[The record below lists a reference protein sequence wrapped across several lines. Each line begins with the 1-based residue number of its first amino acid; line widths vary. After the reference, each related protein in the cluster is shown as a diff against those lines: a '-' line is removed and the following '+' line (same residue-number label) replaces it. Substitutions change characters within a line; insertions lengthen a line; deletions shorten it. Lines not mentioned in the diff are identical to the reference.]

1 MKKRI
6 VSFLLA
12 LVMAASCVPTA
23 LAAGGGRMAVAV
35 STAGGVVIAPQYVD
49 CAQGETVWQV
59 LSRMEGH
66 TFTQG
71 ADGFVTSIDGVVANY
86 SRFDSSGGYDL
97 ESSAA
102 EAGAFVF
109 TDTEIKD
116 MSGYCDMVCAMADYN
131 GADVPVRRYAEA
143 EYAAAESGL
152 SSGTAD
158 YAALAQTLREKMAA
172 YEKEVIGADKVTA
185 VLAVTDLDGGALTGY
200 TVTVENAYGTESVFQ
215 AGEPVQLAAGEYT
228 FRVEA
233 GHSGARGTMTL
244 ETDGTVRIAGK
255 AVTALAVPAGKEWLK
270 APILHRTTGK
280 LEGDAYTSEAG
291 GGHAAVYYVP
301 DAVSGSYLY
310 CVPGSDLTESG
321 TYSTAAVR
329 PVGYYTDIH
338 GAERVKTGMPWQSMA
353 ASLAELLTASDAGNT
368 VRVEAQYTGG
378 GYTAYQWF
386 DMTVVRTPTLAALEV
401 TVQGVAQSIGFAPER
416 ETYELSVTADK
427 LVITPTAFASGYT
440 VTVNGQETQSGTAV
454 TMPVNAEG
462 SEIAVAVSGGGRS
475 RTYTLAVQRVAA
487 VDVTVRHDSGVT
499 VHVFNS
505 AHAEIGAAEQGSGF
519 DRFALVP
526 GESYTYVTDKQ
537 TWYHAAGDF
546 TAAEGLTVDAQTPD
560 TADALDSLYLATKG
574 TKIQSNDQVCLA
586 VPAHAKHAYAF
597 SVADY
602 SSSLYCWAK
611 AEGYTFTA
619 VETGKNITPKAA
631 TLTGQH
637 LTGLLKT
644 GDATQT
650 LTIRASRNGEGV
662 TFYQDYVI
670 TIYRTPTL
678 TDKTGLSLA
687 AEGADVPIAYK
698 TASGEATGFDRSV
711 TEYSATIPRSAESV
725 TVTLKP
731 FGKTYGLYVNG
742 TRHALPVDSET
753 GVQADTVSVEIPL
766 NSQKDSESVSITP
779 VSRQMPAAAQRRNYQ
794 LTLNKKE
801 AVPTAFRV
809 TDGSGN
815 TVRDALVCVYDGRTQ
830 ARIWPES
837 DGTFALVDTLPYTY
851 VVTCRGYVGVSGSFT
866 ADAKKREIA
875 VSMKKPPESSHGAGI
890 TSDWSSFRGSDTS
903 NGVVADKTPITAESA
918 VLSWAS
924 KLGDGYSSGAVG
936 CPITITEGGYDYL
949 IVYAA
954 DKLYKVDAL
963 SGVTVAVGQMDH
975 SSSFAINS
983 PTYAEGMIFV
993 GLSNG
998 AVQAFDAATLESL
1011 WIYRD
1016 RLGGQPNCPITY
1028 HDGYIYTGFW
1038 NSEVAQ
1044 ANLVCLSVTDEDPA
1058 QTTEDKLAAWTYAS
1072 AGGFYWAGAY
1082 VCSDYLLIGTD
1093 DGDSSCISETS
1104 ALLCID
1110 PADGRLMDSITGLR
1124 GDIRCNIAR
1133 DGERFYFTS
1142 KGGYFYSVAAPEK
1155 SGGDWLLDDGSLRAV
1170 ALENGGDAAHPAMS
1184 TCTPVVYN
1192 GRAYIGVSGTGQFT
1206 PYSGHNITVIDL
1218 TGWRIAYSVP
1228 TQGYPQTSGLLTTAY
1243 GAEDGTVYV
1252 YFFDNYTPGKLR
1264 VLKDAPGRTRAMLTT
1279 EESYTVKGVTN
1290 TYTTPYV
1297 LFTPADAQAQYA
1309 ICSPITDSYGT
1320 LYFKNDSAHLMALS
1334 STIESLTI
1342 SKLPDKTAYK
1352 AGEVFDP
1359 TGMEITITY
1368 ENGLTRTLPAE
1379 RTMNGTAIRYA
1390 AWNEEPL
1397 KVSDGEGFLIRF
1409 AHSLYQDGADGAGTN
1424 VNSPAAVL
1432 DITVEPAMAGDLDGN
1447 GKRNA
1452 VDMQNLFTYLS
1463 TGVMEGALGGDEE
1476 AYRAAAD
1483 VNGDGAVDILDYQ
1496 ALYTTIREE
1505 EEAA

>member
-23 LAAGGGRMAVAV
+23 LAAGEGRMAVAV
-35 STAGGVVIAPQYVD
+35 STAEGVVIAPQYVD

-86 SRFDSSGGYDL
+86 SRFDSSGDYKL
-97 ESSAA
+97 EKPAA

-116 MSGYCDMVCAMADYN
+116 MSGYCDMVRAMADYN
-131 GADVPVRRYAEA
+131 GADAPVQRYAEA

-158 YAALAQTLREKMAA
+158 YAALARTLREKMAA

-185 VLAVTDLDGGALTGY
+185 TLAVTDLDGGALTGY

-244 ETDGTVRIAGK
+244 ETDGTVRIDGK

-353 ASLAELLTASDAGNT
+353 ASLAELLTASNAGNT

-416 ETYELSVTADK
+416 EAYELSVTADK

-440 VTVNGQETQSGTAV
+440 VTVNGQAAESGTAV
-454 TMPVNAEG
+454 TLPVNAEG
-462 SEIAVAVSGGGRS
+462 AEIVVTVSGGTRS
-475 RTYTLAVQRVAA
+475 RTYTLTVQRVAA
-487 VDVTVRHDSGVT
+487 VDVTVRHDSDVT

-526 GESYTYVTDKQ
+526 GEAYTYVTDKQ

-546 TAAEGLTVDAQTPD
+546 TAAEELTVDAQTPN
-560 TADALDSLYLATKG
+560 TIDALDSLYLATKG

-586 VPAHAKHAYAF
+586 VPAGAKHAYAF

-619 VETGKNITPKAA
+619 VETGKPITSKPA
-631 TLTGQH
+631 TATGQH
-637 LTGLLKT
+637 LTNFLKT

-650 LTIRASRNGEGV
+650 LTIRASRDGEGV

-678 TDKTGLSLA
+678 TDKTGLSLT

-742 TRHALPVDSET
+742 ARHALPVDSET
-753 GVQADTVSVEIPL
+753 GVQAHRWPNSVCMSSTLTAPSQLTSPPSGAAPTSRTV
-766 NSQKDSESVSITP
+766 T
-779 VSRQMPAAAQRRNYQ
+779 RATAGAQR
-794 LTLNKKE
+794 
-801 AVPTAFRV
+801 
-809 TDGSGN
+809 
-815 TVRDALVCVYDGRTQ
+815 
-830 ARIWPES
+830 
-837 DGTFALVDTLPYTY
+837 
-851 VVTCRGYVGVSGSFT
+851 
-866 ADAKKREIA
+866 
-875 VSMKKPPESSHGAGI
+875 
-890 TSDWSSFRGSDTS
+890 
-903 NGVVADKTPITAESA
+903 
-918 VLSWAS
+918 
-924 KLGDGYSSGAVG
+924 
-936 CPITITEGGYDYL
+936 
-949 IVYAA
+949 AA
-954 DKLYKVDAL
+954 
-963 SGVTVAVGQMDH
+963 
-975 SSSFAINS
+975 
-983 PTYAEGMIFV
+983 
-993 GLSNG
+993 
-998 AVQAFDAATLESL
+998 
-1011 WIYRD
+1011 
-1016 RLGGQPNCPITY
+1016 
-1028 HDGYIYTGFW
+1028 
-1038 NSEVAQ
+1038 
-1044 ANLVCLSVTDEDPA
+1044 
-1058 QTTEDKLAAWTYAS
+1058 
-1072 AGGFYWAGAY
+1072 
-1082 VCSDYLLIGTD
+1082 
-1093 DGDSSCISETS
+1093 
-1104 ALLCID
+1104 
-1110 PADGRLMDSITGLR
+1110 
-1124 GDIRCNIAR
+1124 
-1133 DGERFYFTS
+1133 
-1142 KGGYFYSVAAPEK
+1142 
-1155 SGGDWLLDDGSLRAV
+1155 
-1170 ALENGGDAAHPAMS
+1170 
-1184 TCTPVVYN
+1184 
-1192 GRAYIGVSGTGQFT
+1192 
-1206 PYSGHNITVIDL
+1206 
-1218 TGWRIAYSVP
+1218 SVP
-1228 TQGYPQTSGLLTTAY
+1228 
-1243 GAEDGTVYV
+1243 
-1252 YFFDNYTPGKLR
+1252 
-1264 VLKDAPGRTRAMLTT
+1264 
-1279 EESYTVKGVTN
+1279 
-1290 TYTTPYV
+1290 
-1297 LFTPADAQAQYA
+1297 
-1309 ICSPITDSYGT
+1309 
-1320 LYFKNDSAHLMALS
+1320 
-1334 STIESLTI
+1334 
-1342 SKLPDKTAYK
+1342 
-1352 AGEVFDP
+1352 
-1359 TGMEITITY
+1359 
-1368 ENGLTRTLPAE
+1368 
-1379 RTMNGTAIRYA
+1379 
-1390 AWNEEPL
+1390 
-1397 KVSDGEGFLIRF
+1397 
-1409 AHSLYQDGADGAGTN
+1409 
-1424 VNSPAAVL
+1424 
-1432 DITVEPAMAGDLDGN
+1432 
-1447 GKRNA
+1447 
-1452 VDMQNLFTYLS
+1452 
-1463 TGVMEGALGGDEE
+1463 ALGSIPS
-1476 AYRAAAD
+1476 R
-1483 VNGDGAVDILDYQ
+1483 
-1496 ALYTTIREE
+1496 
-1505 EEAA
+1505 

>member
-23 LAAGGGRMAVAV
+23 LAAGEGRMAVAV
-35 STAGGVVIAPQYVD
+35 STAEGVIIAPQYVD

-86 SRFDSSGGYDL
+86 SRFDSSGGYEL
-97 ESSAA
+97 ESPAA

-131 GADVPVRRYAEA
+131 GADAPVQRYAEA

-158 YAALAQTLREKMAA
+158 YAALARTLREKMAA

-185 VLAVTDLDGGALTGY
+185 ALAVTDLDGGALTGY

-244 ETDGTVRIAGK
+244 ETDGTVRIDGK

-280 LEGDAYTSEAG
+280 LEGDAYTSEGG

-310 CVPGSDLTESG
+310 CVPGSDLAEGG

-386 DMTVVRTPTLAALEV
+386 AMTVVRTPTLAALEV

-416 ETYELSVTADK
+416 ETYELSVTAGE
-427 LVITPTAFASGYT
+427 LVITPTAFAPGYA
-440 VTVNGQETQSGTAV
+440 VTVNGQAAESGTAV

-462 SEIAVAVSGGGRS
+462 AEIVVTVSSGGRS
-475 RTYTLAVQRVAA
+475 RTYMLTVQRVAA
-487 VDVTVRHDSGVT
+487 VDVTVRHDSDVT

-505 AHAEIGAAEQGSGF
+505 ARAEIGAAEQGSGF

-526 GESYTYVTDKQ
+526 GEVYTYVTDKQ
-537 TWYHAAGDF
+537 TWYHAAGGF

-560 TADALDSLYLATKG
+560 TIDALDSLYLATKG

-631 TLTGQH
+631 TAMGQYLTNF
-637 LTGLLKT
+637 LKT

-650 LTIRASRNGEGV
+650 LTIRASRDGEGA

-678 TDKTGLSLA
+678 TDKTGLSLT

-742 TRHALPVDSET
+742 ARHALPVDSET

-779 VSRQMPAAAQRRNYQ
+779 VSQQMPAAAQRRNYQ

-851 VVTCRGYVGVSGSFT
+851 LCGHMQGLCRRVRQLHRRR
-866 ADAKKREIA
+866 REA
-875 VSMKKPPESSHGAGI
+875 
-890 TSDWSSFRGSDTS
+890 
-903 NGVVADKTPITAESA
+903 
-918 VLSWAS
+918 
-924 KLGDGYSSGAVG
+924 
-936 CPITITEGGYDYL
+936 
-949 IVYAA
+949 
-954 DKLYKVDAL
+954 
-963 SGVTVAVGQMDH
+963 
-975 SSSFAINS
+975 
-983 PTYAEGMIFV
+983 
-993 GLSNG
+993 
-998 AVQAFDAATLESL
+998 
-1011 WIYRD
+1011 
-1016 RLGGQPNCPITY
+1016 
-1028 HDGYIYTGFW
+1028 
-1038 NSEVAQ
+1038 
-1044 ANLVCLSVTDEDPA
+1044 
-1058 QTTEDKLAAWTYAS
+1058 
-1072 AGGFYWAGAY
+1072 
-1082 VCSDYLLIGTD
+1082 
-1093 DGDSSCISETS
+1093 GDS
-1104 ALLCID
+1104 
-1110 PADGRLMDSITGLR
+1110 RLHEKG
-1124 GDIRCNIAR
+1124 AR
-1133 DGERFYFTS
+1133 KQPWS
-1142 KGGYFYSVAAPEK
+1142 GY
-1155 SGGDWLLDDGSLRAV
+1155 
-1170 ALENGGDAAHPAMS
+1170 
-1184 TCTPVVYN
+1184 
-1192 GRAYIGVSGTGQFT
+1192 
-1206 PYSGHNITVIDL
+1206 
-1218 TGWRIAYSVP
+1218 
-1228 TQGYPQTSGLLTTAY
+1228 
-1243 GAEDGTVYV
+1243 
-1252 YFFDNYTPGKLR
+1252 
-1264 VLKDAPGRTRAMLTT
+1264 
-1279 EESYTVKGVTN
+1279 
-1290 TYTTPYV
+1290 
-1297 LFTPADAQAQYA
+1297 
-1309 ICSPITDSYGT
+1309 
-1320 LYFKNDSAHLMALS
+1320 HL
-1334 STIESLTI
+1334 
-1342 SKLPDKTAYK
+1342 
-1352 AGEVFDP
+1352 
-1359 TGMEITITY
+1359 
-1368 ENGLTRTLPAE
+1368 
-1379 RTMNGTAIRYA
+1379 
-1390 AWNEEPL
+1390 
-1397 KVSDGEGFLIRF
+1397 
-1409 AHSLYQDGADGAGTN
+1409 
-1424 VNSPAAVL
+1424 
-1432 DITVEPAMAGDLDGN
+1432 
-1447 GKRNA
+1447 
-1452 VDMQNLFTYLS
+1452 
-1463 TGVMEGALGGDEE
+1463 
-1476 AYRAAAD
+1476 
-1483 VNGDGAVDILDYQ
+1483 
-1496 ALYTTIREE
+1496 
-1505 EEAA
+1505 

>member
-23 LAAGGGRMAVAV
+23 LAAGEGRMAVAV
-35 STAGGVVIAPQYVD
+35 STAEGVVIAPQYVD

-97 ESSAA
+97 ESPAA

-116 MSGYCDMVCAMADYN
+116 MAGYCNMVCAMADYN
-131 GADVPVRRYAEA
+131 GADAPVRRYAEA

-185 VLAVTDLDGGALTGY
+185 ALAVTDLDGGALTGY

-401 TVQGVAQSIGFAPER
+401 TVQSVAQSIGFAPER

-427 LVITPTAFASGYT
+427 LVITPTAFAPRYA
-440 VTVNGQETQSGTAV
+440 VTVNGQAAESGTAV
-454 TMPVNAEG
+454 TLPVNAEG
-462 SEIAVAVSGGGRS
+462 AKIAVAVSGGGRS
-475 RTYTLAVQRVAA
+475 RTYTLTVQRVAA
-487 VDVTVRHDSGVT
+487 VDVTVRHDSDVT

-526 GESYTYVTDKQ
+526 GESYTYIADKL
-537 TWYHAAGDF
+537 TWYHAAGGF

-586 VPAHAKHAYAF
+586 VPADAKHAYAF

-619 VETGKNITPKAA
+619 VETGNPIKPKAA
-631 TLTGQH
+631 TATGQY
-637 LTGLLKT
+637 LTNFLKT

-650 LTIRASRNGEGV
+650 LTIRASRDGEGV

-698 TASGEATGFDRSV
+698 TASGEATGFD
-711 TEYSATIPRSAESV
+711 
-725 TVTLKP
+725 
-731 FGKTYGLYVNG
+731 
-742 TRHALPVDSET
+742 
-753 GVQADTVSVEIPL
+753 
-766 NSQKDSESVSITP
+766 
-779 VSRQMPAAAQRRNYQ
+779 
-794 LTLNKKE
+794 
-801 AVPTAFRV
+801 
-809 TDGSGN
+809 
-815 TVRDALVCVYDGRTQ
+815 
-830 ARIWPES
+830 
-837 DGTFALVDTLPYTY
+837 
-851 VVTCRGYVGVSGSFT
+851 
-866 ADAKKREIA
+866 
-875 VSMKKPPESSHGAGI
+875 
-890 TSDWSSFRGSDTS
+890 
-903 NGVVADKTPITAESA
+903 
-918 VLSWAS
+918 
-924 KLGDGYSSGAVG
+924 
-936 CPITITEGGYDYL
+936 
-949 IVYAA
+949 
-954 DKLYKVDAL
+954 
-963 SGVTVAVGQMDH
+963 
-975 SSSFAINS
+975 
-983 PTYAEGMIFV
+983 
-993 GLSNG
+993 
-998 AVQAFDAATLESL
+998 
-1011 WIYRD
+1011 
-1016 RLGGQPNCPITY
+1016 
-1028 HDGYIYTGFW
+1028 
-1038 NSEVAQ
+1038 
-1044 ANLVCLSVTDEDPA
+1044 
-1058 QTTEDKLAAWTYAS
+1058 
-1072 AGGFYWAGAY
+1072 
-1082 VCSDYLLIGTD
+1082 
-1093 DGDSSCISETS
+1093 
-1104 ALLCID
+1104 
-1110 PADGRLMDSITGLR
+1110 
-1124 GDIRCNIAR
+1124 
-1133 DGERFYFTS
+1133 
-1142 KGGYFYSVAAPEK
+1142 
-1155 SGGDWLLDDGSLRAV
+1155 
-1170 ALENGGDAAHPAMS
+1170 
-1184 TCTPVVYN
+1184 
-1192 GRAYIGVSGTGQFT
+1192 
-1206 PYSGHNITVIDL
+1206 
-1218 TGWRIAYSVP
+1218 
-1228 TQGYPQTSGLLTTAY
+1228 
-1243 GAEDGTVYV
+1243 
-1252 YFFDNYTPGKLR
+1252 
-1264 VLKDAPGRTRAMLTT
+1264 
-1279 EESYTVKGVTN
+1279 
-1290 TYTTPYV
+1290 
-1297 LFTPADAQAQYA
+1297 
-1309 ICSPITDSYGT
+1309 
-1320 LYFKNDSAHLMALS
+1320 
-1334 STIESLTI
+1334 
-1342 SKLPDKTAYK
+1342 
-1352 AGEVFDP
+1352 
-1359 TGMEITITY
+1359 
-1368 ENGLTRTLPAE
+1368 
-1379 RTMNGTAIRYA
+1379 
-1390 AWNEEPL
+1390 
-1397 KVSDGEGFLIRF
+1397 
-1409 AHSLYQDGADGAGTN
+1409 
-1424 VNSPAAVL
+1424 
-1432 DITVEPAMAGDLDGN
+1432 
-1447 GKRNA
+1447 
-1452 VDMQNLFTYLS
+1452 
-1463 TGVMEGALGGDEE
+1463 
-1476 AYRAAAD
+1476 
-1483 VNGDGAVDILDYQ
+1483 
-1496 ALYTTIREE
+1496 
-1505 EEAA
+1505 

>member
-23 LAAGGGRMAVAV
+23 LAAGEGRMAVAV
-35 STAGGVVIAPQYVD
+35 STAKGVVIAPQYVD

-97 ESSAA
+97 EKPAA

-116 MSGYCDMVCAMADYN
+116 MAGYCDMVCAMADYN
-131 GADVPVRRYAEA
+131 GADAPVRRYAEA

-185 VLAVTDLDGGALTGY
+185 ALAVTDLDGGALTGY

-244 ETDGTVRIAGK
+244 ETDGTVRIDGK

-338 GAERVKTGMPWQSMA
+338 GAARVKTGMPWQSMA

-416 ETYELSVTADK
+416 EAYELSVTADE

-440 VTVNGQETQSGTAV
+440 VTVNGQETPSGTAV

-462 SEIAVAVSGGGRS
+462 AEITVAVSSGGQS
-475 RTYTLAVQRVAA
+475 RTYTLTVQRVAA
-487 VDVTVRHDSGVT
+487 VDVTVRHDSDVT

-537 TWYHAAGDF
+537 TWYHAAGGF

-560 TADALDSLYLATKG
+560 TADALDSLYLATKS

-586 VPAHAKHAYAF
+586 VPADAKHAYAF

-619 VETGKNITPKAA
+619 VETGNTIKPKAA
-631 TLTGQH
+631 TAMGQYLTGF
-637 LTGLLKT
+637 LKT

-650 LTIRASRNGEGV
+650 LTIRASRDGEGV

-731 FGKTYGLYVNG
+731 QSKSYELYVNG
-742 TRHALPVDSET
+742 KRYALSVDSET

-766 NSQKDSESVSITP
+766 NSQKDSERVSITP
-779 VSRQMPAAAQRRNYQ
+779 VSQQMPAAAQRRNYQ

-851 VVTCRGYVGVSGSFT
+851 V
-866 ADAKKREIA
+866 I
-875 VSMKKPPESSHGAGI
+875 H
-890 TSDWSSFRGSDTS
+890 
-903 NGVVADKTPITAESA
+903 
-918 VLSWAS
+918 
-924 KLGDGYSSGAVG
+924 
-936 CPITITEGGYDYL
+936 
-949 IVYAA
+949 
-954 DKLYKVDAL
+954 
-963 SGVTVAVGQMDH
+963 
-975 SSSFAINS
+975 
-983 PTYAEGMIFV
+983 
-993 GLSNG
+993 
-998 AVQAFDAATLESL
+998 
-1011 WIYRD
+1011 
-1016 RLGGQPNCPITY
+1016 
-1028 HDGYIYTGFW
+1028 
-1038 NSEVAQ
+1038 
-1044 ANLVCLSVTDEDPA
+1044 
-1058 QTTEDKLAAWTYAS
+1058 
-1072 AGGFYWAGAY
+1072 AGA
-1082 VCSDYLLIGTD
+1082 
-1093 DGDSSCISETS
+1093 
-1104 ALLCID
+1104 
-1110 PADGRLMDSITGLR
+1110 M
-1124 GDIRCNIAR
+1124 
-1133 DGERFYFTS
+1133 
-1142 KGGYFYSVAAPEK
+1142 
-1155 SGGDWLLDDGSLRAV
+1155 
-1170 ALENGGDAAHPAMS
+1170 
-1184 TCTPVVYN
+1184 
-1192 GRAYIGVSGTGQFT
+1192 
-1206 PYSGHNITVIDL
+1206 
-1218 TGWRIAYSVP
+1218 
-1228 TQGYPQTSGLLTTAY
+1228 
-1243 GAEDGTVYV
+1243 
-1252 YFFDNYTPGKLR
+1252 
-1264 VLKDAPGRTRAMLTT
+1264 
-1279 EESYTVKGVTN
+1279 
-1290 TYTTPYV
+1290 
-1297 LFTPADAQAQYA
+1297 
-1309 ICSPITDSYGT
+1309 
-1320 LYFKNDSAHLMALS
+1320 
-1334 STIESLTI
+1334 
-1342 SKLPDKTAYK
+1342 
-1352 AGEVFDP
+1352 
-1359 TGMEITITY
+1359 
-1368 ENGLTRTLPAE
+1368 
-1379 RTMNGTAIRYA
+1379 
-1390 AWNEEPL
+1390 
-1397 KVSDGEGFLIRF
+1397 
-1409 AHSLYQDGADGAGTN
+1409 
-1424 VNSPAAVL
+1424 
-1432 DITVEPAMAGDLDGN
+1432 
-1447 GKRNA
+1447 
-1452 VDMQNLFTYLS
+1452 
-1463 TGVMEGALGGDEE
+1463 
-1476 AYRAAAD
+1476 
-1483 VNGDGAVDILDYQ
+1483 
-1496 ALYTTIREE
+1496 
-1505 EEAA
+1505 

>member
-23 LAAGGGRMAVAV
+23 LAAGEGRMAVAV
-35 STAGGVVIAPQYVD
+35 STAEGVVIAPQYVD

-97 ESSAA
+97 ESPAA

-116 MSGYCDMVCAMADYN
+116 MAGYCDMVCAMADYN
-131 GADVPVRRYAEA
+131 GADAPVRRYAEA

-185 VLAVTDLDGGALTGY
+185 ALAVTDLDGGALTGY

-215 AGEPVQLAAGEYT
+215 AGEPVQLAAGAYT

-244 ETDGTVRIAGK
+244 ETDGTVRIDGK

-280 LEGDAYTSEAG
+280 LEGDAYTSEGG

-416 ETYELSVTADK
+416 ETYELSVTADE

-440 VTVNGQETQSGTAV
+440 VTVNGQETPSGTAV

-462 SEIAVAVSGGGRS
+462 AEIVVTVSSGGRS

-487 VDVTVRHDSGVT
+487 VDVTVRHDSDVT

-526 GESYTYVTDKQ
+526 GEAYTYVTDKQ
-537 TWYHAAGDF
+537 TWYHAAGGF

-586 VPAHAKHAYAF
+586 VPAGAKHAYAF

-619 VETGKNITPKAA
+619 VETGNPIKLKAPENPGQY
-631 TLTGQH
+631 LTNF
-637 LTGLLKT
+637 LKT

-650 LTIRASRNGEGV
+650 LTIRASRDGEGV

-731 FGKTYGLYVNG
+731 QSKSYELYVNG
-742 TRHALPVDSET
+742 KRYALSVDSET
-753 GVQADTVSVEIPL
+753 GV
-766 NSQKDSESVSITP
+766 
-779 VSRQMPAAAQRRNYQ
+779 
-794 LTLNKKE
+794 
-801 AVPTAFRV
+801 
-809 TDGSGN
+809 
-815 TVRDALVCVYDGRTQ
+815 
-830 ARIWPES
+830 
-837 DGTFALVDTLPYTY
+837 
-851 VVTCRGYVGVSGSFT
+851 
-866 ADAKKREIA
+866 
-875 VSMKKPPESSHGAGI
+875 
-890 TSDWSSFRGSDTS
+890 
-903 NGVVADKTPITAESA
+903 
-918 VLSWAS
+918 
-924 KLGDGYSSGAVG
+924 
-936 CPITITEGGYDYL
+936 
-949 IVYAA
+949 
-954 DKLYKVDAL
+954 
-963 SGVTVAVGQMDH
+963 
-975 SSSFAINS
+975 
-983 PTYAEGMIFV
+983 
-993 GLSNG
+993 
-998 AVQAFDAATLESL
+998 
-1011 WIYRD
+1011 
-1016 RLGGQPNCPITY
+1016 
-1028 HDGYIYTGFW
+1028 
-1038 NSEVAQ
+1038 
-1044 ANLVCLSVTDEDPA
+1044 
-1058 QTTEDKLAAWTYAS
+1058 
-1072 AGGFYWAGAY
+1072 
-1082 VCSDYLLIGTD
+1082 
-1093 DGDSSCISETS
+1093 
-1104 ALLCID
+1104 
-1110 PADGRLMDSITGLR
+1110 
-1124 GDIRCNIAR
+1124 
-1133 DGERFYFTS
+1133 
-1142 KGGYFYSVAAPEK
+1142 
-1155 SGGDWLLDDGSLRAV
+1155 
-1170 ALENGGDAAHPAMS
+1170 
-1184 TCTPVVYN
+1184 
-1192 GRAYIGVSGTGQFT
+1192 
-1206 PYSGHNITVIDL
+1206 
-1218 TGWRIAYSVP
+1218 
-1228 TQGYPQTSGLLTTAY
+1228 
-1243 GAEDGTVYV
+1243 
-1252 YFFDNYTPGKLR
+1252 
-1264 VLKDAPGRTRAMLTT
+1264 
-1279 EESYTVKGVTN
+1279 
-1290 TYTTPYV
+1290 
-1297 LFTPADAQAQYA
+1297 
-1309 ICSPITDSYGT
+1309 
-1320 LYFKNDSAHLMALS
+1320 
-1334 STIESLTI
+1334 
-1342 SKLPDKTAYK
+1342 
-1352 AGEVFDP
+1352 
-1359 TGMEITITY
+1359 
-1368 ENGLTRTLPAE
+1368 
-1379 RTMNGTAIRYA
+1379 
-1390 AWNEEPL
+1390 
-1397 KVSDGEGFLIRF
+1397 
-1409 AHSLYQDGADGAGTN
+1409 
-1424 VNSPAAVL
+1424 
-1432 DITVEPAMAGDLDGN
+1432 
-1447 GKRNA
+1447 
-1452 VDMQNLFTYLS
+1452 
-1463 TGVMEGALGGDEE
+1463 
-1476 AYRAAAD
+1476 
-1483 VNGDGAVDILDYQ
+1483 
-1496 ALYTTIREE
+1496 
-1505 EEAA
+1505 

>member
-23 LAAGGGRMAVAV
+23 LAAGEGRMAVAV

-97 ESSAA
+97 ENPAA

-116 MSGYCDMVCAMADYN
+116 MAGYCDMVCAMADYN
-131 GADVPVRRYAEA
+131 GADAPVRRYAEA

-158 YAALAQTLREKMAA
+158 YAALAQTLREKMDA

-427 LVITPTAFASGYT
+427 LVITPTAFAPGYA
-440 VTVNGQETQSGTAV
+440 VTVNGQAAESGTAV
-454 TMPVNAEG
+454 TLPVNAEG
-462 SEIAVAVSGGGRS
+462 AEITVAVSGGGRS
-475 RTYTLAVQRVAA
+475 RTYTLTVQRVAA
-487 VDVTVRHDSGVT
+487 VDVTVRHDSDVT

-526 GESYTYVTDKQ
+526 GESYTYITDKQ
-537 TWYHAAGDF
+537 TWYHAAGGF
-546 TAAEGLTVDAQTPD
+546 TAADGLTVDAQTPD
-560 TADALDSLYLATKG
+560 TIDALDSLYLATKG

-586 VPAHAKHAYAF
+586 VPADAKHAYAF
-597 SVADY
+597 SLADY

-619 VETGKNITPKAA
+619 VETGNTIKPKAA
-631 TLTGQH
+631 TATGQY
-637 LTGLLKT
+637 LNNFLKT

-650 LTIRASRNGEGV
+650 LTIRASRDGEGV

-678 TDKTGLSLA
+678 TDKTGLSLT

-698 TASGEATGFDRSV
+698 AASGEATGFDRSV

-731 FGKTYGLYVNG
+731 QSKSYELYVNG
-742 TRHALPVDSET
+742 KRYVLSVDSET

-766 NSQKDSESVSITP
+766 NSQKDSEKRLNHTG
-779 VSRQMPAAAQRRNYQ
+779 QPADARRR
-794 LTLNKKE
+794 
-801 AVPTAFRV
+801 PTAQLSA
-809 TDGSGN
+809 DAEQKGSGAYR
-815 TVRDALVCVYDGRTQ
+815 VPRDGRQ
-830 ARIWPES
+830 RKYCP
-837 DGTFALVDTLPYTY
+837 G
-851 VVTCRGYVGVSGSFT
+851 R
-866 ADAKKREIA
+866 
-875 VSMKKPPESSHGAGI
+875 AGM
-890 TSDWSSFRGSDTS
+890 R
-903 NGVVADKTPITAESA
+903 V
-918 VLSWAS
+918 
-924 KLGDGYSSGAVG
+924 
-936 CPITITEGGYDYL
+936 
-949 IVYAA
+949 
-954 DKLYKVDAL
+954 
-963 SGVTVAVGQMDH
+963 
-975 SSSFAINS
+975 
-983 PTYAEGMIFV
+983 
-993 GLSNG
+993 
-998 AVQAFDAATLESL
+998 
-1011 WIYRD
+1011 R
-1016 RLGGQPNCPITY
+1016 R
-1028 HDGYIYTGFW
+1028 
-1038 NSEVAQ
+1038 
-1044 ANLVCLSVTDEDPA
+1044 TD
-1058 QTTEDKLAAWTYAS
+1058 
-1072 AGGFYWAGAY
+1072 AGAY
-1082 VCSDYLLIGTD
+1082 L
-1093 DGDSSCISETS
+1093 
-1104 ALLCID
+1104 
-1110 PADGRLMDSITGLR
+1110 
-1124 GDIRCNIAR
+1124 
-1133 DGERFYFTS
+1133 
-1142 KGGYFYSVAAPEK
+1142 
-1155 SGGDWLLDDGSLRAV
+1155 
-1170 ALENGGDAAHPAMS
+1170 
-1184 TCTPVVYN
+1184 
-1192 GRAYIGVSGTGQFT
+1192 
-1206 PYSGHNITVIDL
+1206 
-1218 TGWRIAYSVP
+1218 
-1228 TQGYPQTSGLLTTAY
+1228 
-1243 GAEDGTVYV
+1243 
-1252 YFFDNYTPGKLR
+1252 
-1264 VLKDAPGRTRAMLTT
+1264 
-1279 EESYTVKGVTN
+1279 
-1290 TYTTPYV
+1290 
-1297 LFTPADAQAQYA
+1297 
-1309 ICSPITDSYGT
+1309 
-1320 LYFKNDSAHLMALS
+1320 
-1334 STIESLTI
+1334 
-1342 SKLPDKTAYK
+1342 
-1352 AGEVFDP
+1352 AGE
-1359 TGMEITITY
+1359 
-1368 ENGLTRTLPAE
+1368 
-1379 RTMNGTAIRYA
+1379 
-1390 AWNEEPL
+1390 
-1397 KVSDGEGFLIRF
+1397 
-1409 AHSLYQDGADGAGTN
+1409 
-1424 VNSPAAVL
+1424 
-1432 DITVEPAMAGDLDGN
+1432 
-1447 GKRNA
+1447 
-1452 VDMQNLFTYLS
+1452 
-1463 TGVMEGALGGDEE
+1463 
-1476 AYRAAAD
+1476 
-1483 VNGDGAVDILDYQ
+1483 
-1496 ALYTTIREE
+1496 
-1505 EEAA
+1505 

>member
-23 LAAGGGRMAVAV
+23 LAAGEGRMAVAV
-35 STAGGVVIAPQYVD
+35 STAEGVVIAPQYVD

-97 ESSAA
+97 ESPAA

-116 MSGYCDMVCAMADYN
+116 MAGYCDMVCAMADYN
-131 GADVPVRRYAEA
+131 GADAPVRRYAEA

-185 VLAVTDLDGGALTGY
+185 ALAVTDLDGGALTGY

-244 ETDGTVRIAGK
+244 ETDGTVRIDGK

-280 LEGDAYTSEAG
+280 LEGDAYTSEGG

-353 ASLAELLTASDAGNT
+353 ASLAELLTASNAGNS

-416 ETYELSVTADK
+416 ETYELSVTADE

-440 VTVNGQETQSGTAV
+440 VTVNGQKTPSGTAG
-454 TMPVNAEG
+454 TLPVNAEG
-462 SEIAVAVSGGGRS
+462 AEIDVAVSCGGRS
-475 RTYTLAVQRVAA
+475 RTYTLTVQRVAA
-487 VDVTVRHDSGVT
+487 VDVTVRHDSDVT

-537 TWYHAAGDF
+537 TWYHAAGGF

-560 TADALDSLYLATKG
+560 TIDALDSLYLATKG

-586 VPAHAKHAYAF
+586 VPTDAKHAYAF
-597 SVADY
+597 SLADY

-619 VETGKNITPKAA
+619 VETGNPIKPKAA
-631 TLTGQH
+631 TATGQH
-637 LTGLLKT
+637 LTNFLKT

-650 LTIRASRNGEGV
+650 LTIRASRDGEGV

-678 TDKTGLSLA
+678 TDKTGLSLT

-731 FGKTYGLYVNG
+731 QSKSYELYVNG
-742 TRHALPVDSET
+742 KRYALSVDSET

-766 NSQKDSESVSITP
+766 NSQKDSERVSITP
-779 VSRQMPAAAQRRNYQ
+779 VSQQMPVAAQRRNYQ
-794 LTLNKKE
+794 LTLN
-801 AVPTAFRV
+801 
-809 TDGSGN
+809 
-815 TVRDALVCVYDGRTQ
+815 
-830 ARIWPES
+830 
-837 DGTFALVDTLPYTY
+837 
-851 VVTCRGYVGVSGSFT
+851 
-866 ADAKKREIA
+866 
-875 VSMKKPPESSHGAGI
+875 
-890 TSDWSSFRGSDTS
+890 
-903 NGVVADKTPITAESA
+903 
-918 VLSWAS
+918 
-924 KLGDGYSSGAVG
+924 
-936 CPITITEGGYDYL
+936 
-949 IVYAA
+949 
-954 DKLYKVDAL
+954 
-963 SGVTVAVGQMDH
+963 
-975 SSSFAINS
+975 
-983 PTYAEGMIFV
+983 
-993 GLSNG
+993 
-998 AVQAFDAATLESL
+998 
-1011 WIYRD
+1011 
-1016 RLGGQPNCPITY
+1016 
-1028 HDGYIYTGFW
+1028 
-1038 NSEVAQ
+1038 
-1044 ANLVCLSVTDEDPA
+1044 
-1058 QTTEDKLAAWTYAS
+1058 
-1072 AGGFYWAGAY
+1072 
-1082 VCSDYLLIGTD
+1082 
-1093 DGDSSCISETS
+1093 
-1104 ALLCID
+1104 
-1110 PADGRLMDSITGLR
+1110 
-1124 GDIRCNIAR
+1124 
-1133 DGERFYFTS
+1133 
-1142 KGGYFYSVAAPEK
+1142 
-1155 SGGDWLLDDGSLRAV
+1155 
-1170 ALENGGDAAHPAMS
+1170 
-1184 TCTPVVYN
+1184 
-1192 GRAYIGVSGTGQFT
+1192 
-1206 PYSGHNITVIDL
+1206 
-1218 TGWRIAYSVP
+1218 
-1228 TQGYPQTSGLLTTAY
+1228 
-1243 GAEDGTVYV
+1243 
-1252 YFFDNYTPGKLR
+1252 
-1264 VLKDAPGRTRAMLTT
+1264 
-1279 EESYTVKGVTN
+1279 
-1290 TYTTPYV
+1290 
-1297 LFTPADAQAQYA
+1297 
-1309 ICSPITDSYGT
+1309 
-1320 LYFKNDSAHLMALS
+1320 
-1334 STIESLTI
+1334 
-1342 SKLPDKTAYK
+1342 
-1352 AGEVFDP
+1352 
-1359 TGMEITITY
+1359 
-1368 ENGLTRTLPAE
+1368 
-1379 RTMNGTAIRYA
+1379 
-1390 AWNEEPL
+1390 
-1397 KVSDGEGFLIRF
+1397 
-1409 AHSLYQDGADGAGTN
+1409 
-1424 VNSPAAVL
+1424 
-1432 DITVEPAMAGDLDGN
+1432 
-1447 GKRNA
+1447 
-1452 VDMQNLFTYLS
+1452 
-1463 TGVMEGALGGDEE
+1463 
-1476 AYRAAAD
+1476 
-1483 VNGDGAVDILDYQ
+1483 
-1496 ALYTTIREE
+1496 
-1505 EEAA
+1505 

>member
-12 LVMAASCVPTA
+12 LVTAASCVPTA
-23 LAAGGGRMAVAV
+23 LAAEEGRMAVAV

-49 CAQGETVWQV
+49 CAEGETVWQV

-71 ADGFVTSIDGVVANY
+71 ADGFITAIDGVVANY
-86 SRFDSSGGYDL
+86 SRFDSSGGYDMD
-97 ESSAA
+97 SPAS

-116 MSGYCDMVCAMADYN
+116 MAGYCDMVRAMADYN
-131 GADVPVRRYAEA
+131 EADAPVRRYAAA
-143 EYAAAESGL
+143 EYTAAESGL
-152 SSGTAD
+152 FSGTAD
-158 YAALAQTLREKMAA
+158 YAALAQTLREKVAA

-185 VLAVTDLDGGALTGY
+185 ALAVTDLDGGALTGY
-200 TVTVENAYGTESVFQ
+200 TVTFENAYGTESVFQ

-228 FRVEA
+228 FRAEA

-244 ETDGTVRIAGK
+244 ETDGTVRIDGK
-255 AVTALAVPAGKEWLK
+255 AVTALAVPAGKEWLT
-270 APILHRTTGK
+270 APILHRTSGK
-280 LEGDAYTSEAG
+280 LEGDAYTSEADG
-291 GGHAAVYYVP
+291 SSAAVYYVP

-310 CVPGSDLTESG
+310 CVPGSDLAENG

-338 GAERVKTGMPWQSMA
+338 GAERIKTGMPWQSMA
-353 ASLAELLTASDAGNT
+353 ASLAELLTNSDRGNT
-368 VRVEAQYTGG
+368 VRVEAQHTGN
-378 GYTAYQWF
+378 GYTVYQWF
-386 DMTVVRTPTLAALEV
+386 DMTVVRTPTLAALDV
-401 TVQGVAQSIGFAPER
+401 TVQGVAQNIGFVPEG
-416 ETYELSVTADK
+416 ETYQLSVTADE
-427 LVITPTAFASGYT
+427 LVITPMAFVSGYT
-440 VTVNGQETQSGTAV
+440 VTVNGQEIQSGAAV
-454 TMPVNAEG
+454 TLPVGTEGAEVTVTVSSG
-462 SEIAVAVSGGGRS
+462 SRS

-487 VDVTVRHDSGVT
+487 VDVTVRHDSDVT

-505 AHAEIGAAEQGSGF
+505 AGAEIGAAEQGSGS

-526 GESYTYVTDKQ
+526 GENYTYVTDKQ
-537 TWYHAAGDF
+537 TWYHATGSFA
-546 TAAEGLTVDAQTPD
+546 AAEGLTVDAQTPD
-560 TADALDSLYLATKG
+560 TADALDSLYLASKG
-574 TKIQSNDQVCLA
+574 TKIQNNDQICLSVQA
-586 VPAHAKHAYAF
+586 DAKHAYAF
-597 SVADY
+597 SLADH
-602 SSSLYCWAK
+602 SSSLYCWVK

-619 VETGKNITPKAA
+619 VETGKTITPKAVTA
-631 TLTGQH
+631 TGQYLTGF
-637 LTGLLKT
+637 LKT

-650 LTIRASRNGEGV
+650 LTIRASHAGEDI

-670 TIYRTPTL
+670 TIYKTPTL
-678 TDKTGLSLA
+678 TDGTGLSLRL
-687 AEGADVPIAYK
+687 EGTEVPIAYK
-698 TASGEATGFDRSV
+698 TANEEKTGFDRSV
-711 TEYSATIPRSAESV
+711 TAYSATIPRSAESV

-731 FGKTYGLYVNG
+731 YGKTYGLYVNG
-742 TRHALPVDSET
+742 VRYALPVDSET

-766 NSQKDSESVSITP
+766 SNRKDSESIFITP
-779 VSRQMPAAAQRRNYQ
+779 VSPQMPAEAQRRTYQ

-801 AVPTAFRV
+801 AVATAFRV
-809 TDGSGN
+809 TDGDGN
-815 TVRDALVCVYDGRTQ
+815 AVRGALVCVYDGRTQ

-851 VVTCRGYVGVSGSFT
+851 VVTCRGYVGVSGSFA
-866 ADAKKREIA
+866 ADAERREVP
-875 VSMKKPPESSHGAGI
+875 VSMVKAPESSHGQGV
-890 TSDWSSFRGSDTS
+890 TSQWSSFRGSDTS
-903 NGVVADKTPITAESA
+903 NGVVEDKTPITAENA

-1044 ANLVCLSVTDEDPA
+1044 ADLVCLSVTDEDPA
-1058 QTTEDKLAAWTYAS
+1058 QAMEDKLAAWTYAS

-1082 VCSDYLLIGTD
+1082 VCDDYLLIGTD
-1093 DGDSSCISETS
+1093 DGTGGCTSEAS

-1110 PADGRLMDSITGLR
+1110 PADGRLMDAVTGLK
-1124 GDIRCNIAR
+1124 GDIRCSIAR
-1133 DGERFYFTS
+1133 DGDRFYFTS
-1142 KGGYFYSVAAPEK
+1142 KGGYFYSVAAPEET
-1155 SGGDWLLDDGSLRAV
+1155 GGDWLLDHDSLRAV
-1170 ALENGGDAAHPAMS
+1170 ALENGGDDAHPAMS
-1184 TCTPVVYN
+1184 TCTPVVHN

-1218 TGWRIAYSVP
+1218 TSWRIAYSVP

-1243 GAEDGTVYV
+1243 GEEDGTVYV

-1264 VLKDAPGRTRAMLTT
+1264 VLKDAPGQTHAVLTT
-1279 EESYTVKGVTN
+1279 EESYTVKDVTS
-1290 TYTTPYV
+1290 TYATPYV

-1334 STIESLTI
+1334 STVGSLTV
-1342 SKLPDKTAYK
+1342 SKLPDKMDYK
-1352 AGEVFDP
+1352 AGETFDP
-1359 TGMEITITY
+1359 TGMEVTITY
-1368 ENGLTRTLPAE
+1368 ENGLTRTVPAE
-1379 RTMNGTAIRYA
+1379 RIVNGTVIRYA
-1390 AWNEEPL
+1390 SWNEAPL

-1409 AHSLYQDGADGAGTN
+1409 AHSLYQDGEDGAGTK
-1424 VNSPAAVL
+1424 VYSPAAVL

-1447 GKRNA
+1447 GRLDA

-1463 TGVMEGALGGDEE
+1463 TGVMEGALGSDEA

-1496 ALYTTIREE
+1496 ALYTAIKAKKET
-1505 EEAA
+1505 A